1 MAARTWPR
9 PASFVRLRRAACPV
23 GSCNPGMMSK
33 CLVQKRRYGMPSWSK
48 AAFAFFQLEMQGG
61 IFQSF
66 WSSNSASD
74 SGTTPNTKPS
84 KPRNAHFLGGQ
95 LAWRRVMNWWWR
107 RRRSTRNLGDSWQ
120 VVYARLCEA
129 AGPAGLLVL
138 ELRRSEWIHWSF
150 HELDDTLLSK
160 ARRTKDFPL
169 SSVGLLGGG
178 ARQLG
183 V

>member
-1 MAARTWPR
+1 MAASDELVVEEKAVHEEPR
-9 PASFVRLRRAACPV
+9 RLMT
-23 GSCNPGMMSK
+23 S
-33 CLVQKRRYGMPSWSK
+33 
-48 AAFAFFQLEMQGG
+48 
-61 IFQSF
+61 
-66 WSSNSASD
+66 
-74 SGTTPNTKPS
+74 
-84 KPRNAHFLGGQ
+84 
-95 LAWRRVMNWWWR
+95 
-107 RRRSTRNLGDSWQ
+107 
-120 VVYARLCEA
+120 RLCEA
-129 AGPAGLLVL
+129 VGPAGLLVL